1 MAVNKK
7 NVSHHGVVKVTDKG
21 EIEVFQI
28 WNLNPLRS
36 NISMLFYVLIL
47 YIFHGTD
54 KENVFTD
61 QELLKL
67 EIISFILMTSK
78 VILLTLIDWLTFNIV
93 RRS

>member
-1 MAVNKK
+1 MWEWKK

-36 NISMLFYVLIL
+36 NISMLLYVLIL
-47 YIFHGTD
+47 YIFHGID
-54 KENVFTD
+54 KENIFTD

-67 EIISFILMTSK
+67 EIISFILMTLIFHWV
-78 VILLTLIDWLTFNIV
+78 VILQGEIG
-93 RRS
+93 R